1 MTKIIPYE
9 YEDIAEDL
17 KKQWRNKGYD
27 VDSNASN
34 TAILTDLMAYAIN
47 IVNTN
52 MSFGLSDIT
61 LNSSEQRKNILA
73 LARQIGYEATLK
85 KSFQYKVYLRVK
97 EPTVPVSPFT
107 GLYPPMDI
115 LRYSNFSAGEKSY
128 YYLGEDISIEPHPR
142 DFENG
147 EYIPKEELAPG
158 VWSPI
163 DGTDEHGVQIIK
175 KFELIVKE
183 GTLIRY
189 QDNAILSYTIG
200 VTTNNAG
207 TIVEENFIDIPYK
220 NIENDG
226 VFVYVTP
233 VNDQGNELSQEW
245 KKRDSLIVEQN
256 EDFKYSNE
264 YLQLRNIEKETV
276 RVYFTFAGMGNPLL
290 VDTKIDVD
298 IIVSSGTEGIA
309 SEKITLKDA
318 LVETNYEIITELQSD
333 IPFITGTDEEVDE
346 DIKTN
351 APMFFNSGNRLV
363 TTLDYKTFIES
374 NSLVKNAFIWGGEDE
389 LVKQLGNVWFSLL
402 SANIPRTFTNVNDV
416 SFEFKRNDLL
426 DAEKMY
432 LLDADI
438 NNIKKEVS
446 NLKVI
451 TIELND
457 RHPVFIDFFYEIE
470 MAKYSSINKAY
481 VHNTLFDI
489 MKKYFF
495 EELEQYDVD
504 YYNSTLI
511 KKMDVSAG
519 DSSGFDYTF
528 KTKINF
534 FRAQIK
540 DELAVDGSISKK
552 IVMNLAVNEQK
563 IYGVSDINVDVLPS
577 IFGKDF
583 NFDIESDE
591 YKDLYVDFDTP
602 LSNLDKTNQLISFK
616 IYLGLI
622 PVGIY
627 NFVNT
632 IRDKSVRIDIDIDGV
647 TLRESDFNIPKTADV
662 DFKSKNFGFVKNTV
676 PRLAGV
682 KFI

>member
-1 MTKIIPYE
+1 MTNIIPYE
-9 YEDIAEDL
+9 YEDIAEGL
-17 KKQWRNKGYD
+17 KQQWRDKGYD

-47 IVNTN
+47 MVNTN

-85 KSFQYKVYLRVK
+85 KSFQYKIYMKVK

-107 GLYPPMDI
+107 GLYPPMNI
-115 LRYSNFSAGEKSY
+115 ARYSQFVAGENSF
-128 YYLGEDISIEPHPR
+128 YYLGEDISIEAHPR

-147 EYIPKEELAPG
+147 DYIPKKEIAPN
-158 VWSPI
+158 VWTPI
-163 DGTDEHGVQIIK
+163 DGTDETGTQIIRK
-175 KFELIVKE
+175 LELIVKE
-183 GTLIRY
+183 GNLIRFI
-189 QDNAILSYTIG
+189 DNPILSYTIG
-200 VTTNNAG
+200 ITGDNTGELVP
-207 TIVEENFIDIPYK
+207 ENFIDIPYK
-220 NIENDG
+220 SVENDG

-245 KKRDSLIVEQN
+245 QKRDSLIVERN
-256 EDFKYSNE
+256 EEFKYKNE
-264 YLQLRNIEKETV
+264 FLQLRNIEKETI
-276 RVYFTFAGMGNPLL
+276 RIYFTFAGMGNPLL
-290 VDTKIDVD
+290 VDTKVDVD
-298 IIVSSGTEGIA
+298 LIVSSGTKGTA
-309 SEKITLKDA
+309 SEKIKLKDA
-318 LVETNYEIITELQSD
+318 LVQVNYEILPDLQSD
-333 IPFITGTDEEVDE
+333 IPFITGSDEEVDE
-346 DIKTN
+346 DIKNN

-363 TTLDYKTFIES
+363 TTLDYKTFIET
-374 NSLVKNAFIWGGEDE
+374 NSLVKNAFVWGGEDE
-389 LVKQLGNVWFSLL
+389 LIKQLGNVWFSLL
-402 SANIPRTFTNVNDV
+402 SENIPKTFEDINGV
-416 SFEFKRNDLL
+416 SFEFTRDDLL
-426 DAEKMY
+426 DAQKIY
-432 LLDADI
+432 LLEADI
-438 NNIKKEVS
+438 ENIKKDIS
-446 NLKVI
+446 GLKVI

-457 RHPVFIDFFYEIE
+457 RQPVFIDFFYEIE

-528 KTKINF
+528 KTKMNF
-534 FRAQIK
+534 FREQIR
-540 DELAVDGSISKK
+540 DELAADGTISKK
-552 IVMNLAVNEQK
+552 IVVNLAVSEQK
-563 IYGVSDINVDVLPS
+563 IYGVSNINVDVLPG

-583 NFDIESDE
+583 NYDLETEEF
-591 YKDLYVDFDTP
+591 KDLYVDFGTP

-632 IRDKSVRIDIDIDGV
+632 IRDKSVRIDLDIDG
-647 TLRESDFNIPKTADV
+647 TILRESDFNIAKTIDV